1 MITPIR
7 RLLVGRTCAAFASAL
22 VPTTLT
28 LALLQGGSSGDLGLV
43 LSSELLP
50 MLLLLPVAGVAADR
64 FPARRVVLVA
74 DLVRAGAQL
83 GTGALLLTGLD
94 GRIPELAV
102 LAAATGAAVAFGT
115 PAVRTLVAAAVP
127 EDGRLRANAR
137 LGVATGL
144 ANVAAPAAAGSLAL
158 TVGGGWASLLTAAL
172 FALSA
177 LTLGGLRTTGAPRT
191 APRASFGTELRAGW
205 AETRRHPWFLA
216 NVLAHGV
223 WHLAAGLLLT
233 LGPVI
238 AMESLGGEG
247 SWVVIAQAGT
257 VGMLAGVWTAG
268 RLPLRRPLFGVA
280 VGAAAQALPLTAF
293 ALRLPLPVTA
303 AAFCCAMFGLGVL
316 SPLWETEMQRRIPL
330 ETLGRVGSFDTL
342 ISFAARPL
350 GLAVA
355 APLAA
360 AVGATAPLLVAAVLS
375 AAANL
380 SVLLLPDVRRHPE
393 PTRSS
398 VLR

>member
-7 RLLVGRTCAAFASAL
+7 RLLVGRTFAAFASAL

-28 LALLQGGSSGDLGLV
+28 LALLQAGSAGDLGLV
-43 LSSELLP
+43 LSCELLP

-64 FPARRVVLVA
+64 FRARRVVLLA
-74 DLVRAGAQL
+74 DLVRAAAQL
-83 GTGALLLTGLD
+83 ATGVLLLTGLD
-94 GRIPELAV
+94 GRIPELAA
-102 LAAATGAAVAFGT
+102 LAAVTGAAVAFGT

-127 EDGRLRANAR
+127 EEGRLRVNAR

-177 LTLGGLRTTGAPRT
+177 LTLGGLRTAAAPRT
-191 APRASFGTELRAGW
+191 APRAAFGAELRAGW

-238 AMESLGGEG
+238 AAESLGGEG
-247 SWVVIAQAGT
+247 SWVVIAQTGT
-257 VGMLAGVWTAG
+257 VGMLAGVWAAG

-280 VGAAAQALPLTAF
+280 FGAAAQALPLTAF
-293 ALRLPLPVTA
+293 ALRLPLPATA
-303 AAFCCAMFGLGVL
+303 AAFGCAMFGLGVL

-360 AVGATAPLLVAAVLS
+360 AVGATVPLLVAAALS

-393 PTRSS
+393 RNRST

>member
-7 RLLVGRTCAAFASAL
+7 RLLVGRTFAAFASAL

-28 LALLQGGSSGDLGLV
+28 LALLRAGSSGDLGLV
-43 LSSELLP
+43 LASELLP

-83 GTGALLLTGLD
+83 GTGVLLLTGLD

-102 LAAATGAAVAFGT
+102 LAAVTGAAVAFGT

-127 EDGRLRANAR
+127 EEGRLRANAR

-177 LTLGGLRTTGAPRT
+177 LTLGGLRTTAVPRT
-191 APRASFGTELRAGW
+191 APRAAFGTELRAGW

-223 WHLAAGLLLT
+223 WHLAAGLLLA

-293 ALRLPLPVTA
+293 ALRLPLAVTA

-360 AVGATAPLLVAAVLS
+360 AVGATAPLLVAAALS

-380 SVLLLPDVRRHPE
+380 SVLLLPDVHRHPE